1 MKCPWEFQCALF
13 LLLAS
18 LSRGHPHLFCRYY
31 IPHLCHQVILAAH
44 TVFQMVECH
53 HSHSQLLFFFF
64 YNSIYAWFKS
74 TYSIISLPHFY
85 LCWAIL
91 SQLSTFVKC
100 HMDLSLGDKN
110 TRQLHALLSVPERN
124 HRCTVTNYQQP
135 LKEVT
140 WSVTDQDVYLLFMWW
155 FINWRA
161 SSKVCTVYNYSQI
174 IYCGNWIWTMLLRDN
189 II

>member
-1 MKCPWEFQCALF
+1 MPLRVPMCSFSFAGITFSGTSSSF
-13 LLLAS
+13 LSLLHSTFMSSSNFGCTYS
-18 LSRGHPHLFCRYY
+18 LSNGGVSPFPQSATFL
-31 IPHLCHQVILAAH
+31 
-44 TVFQMVECH
+44 
-53 HSHSQLLFFFF
+53 FF

-189 II
+189 TI